1 MKKIIIYAMI
11 GFLLL
16 SGCMKAKKFSN
27 EQVISKAEE
36 VIRIV
41 NEKDLTKLKKIGDV
55 GFKAK
60 MNEDLEKKVL
70 YLLLSKGNFENV
82 EDIKIA
88 NTSNSKLNKNN
99 YVIIAKVRHANGN
112 VFYFINFNEKLKL
125 SGIAFK

>member
-1 MKKIIIYAMI
+1 MKKIIIYVMI
-11 GFLLL
+11 GFLVL

-55 GFKAK
+55 GFKAR

>member
-55 GFKAK
+55 GFKTR

>member
-1 MKKIIIYAMI
+1 
-11 GFLLL
+11 
-16 SGCMKAKKFSN
+16 
-27 EQVISKAEE
+27 
-36 VIRIV
+36 
-41 NEKDLTKLKKIGDV
+41 
-55 GFKAK
+55 

-125 SGIAFK
+125 SGIAFKWNDRREI

>member
-41 NEKDLTKLKKIGDV
+41 NEKDGKEGR
-55 GFKAK
+55 
-60 MNEDLEKKVL
+60 
-70 YLLLSKGNFENV
+70 S
-82 EDIKIA
+82 
-88 NTSNSKLNKNN
+88 
-99 YVIIAKVRHANGN
+99 
-112 VFYFINFNEKLKL
+112 
-125 SGIAFK
+125 

>member
-41 NEKDLTKLKKIGDV
+41 NEKDLTKLKKVGDA
-55 GFKAK
+55 GFRAR
-60 MNEDLEKKVL
+60 MNEDLEKKIL
-70 YLLLSKGNFENV
+70 YLLISKGNFENV

-99 YVIIAKVRHANGN
+99 YVIIAKVRHSNGN
-112 VFYFINFNEKLKL
+112 VFYFINFNEKLRL

>member
-55 GFKAK
+55 GFKAS

>member
-55 GFKAK
+55 GFKVR

>member
-55 GFKAK
+55 GFKAR

-99 YVIIAKVRHANGN
+99 YVIIAKVRQANGN
-112 VFYFINFNEKLKL
+112 VFYFINFNAKLKL

>member
-55 GFKAK
+55 GFKAR

>member
-36 VIRIV
+36 IIRIV

-55 GFKAK
+55 GFKAR

>member
-1 MKKIIIYAMI
+1 
-11 GFLLL
+11 
-16 SGCMKAKKFSN
+16 MKAKKFSN

-55 GFKAK
+55 GFKAR

>member
-11 GFLLL
+11 GFLVL

-41 NEKDLTKLKKIGDV
+41 NEKDLTKLKKIGDM
-55 GFKAK
+55 GFKAR

>member
-11 GFLLL
+11 GFLVL

-55 GFKAK
+55 GFKAR

>member
-55 GFKAK
+55 GFKAR

-82 EDIKIA
+82 EDILRLA
-88 NTSNSKLNKNN
+88 FYGVES
-99 YVIIAKVRHANGN
+99 
-112 VFYFINFNEKLKL
+112 VFRRRRGE
-125 SGIAFK
+125 

>member
-11 GFLLL
+11 GFLVL

-55 GFKAK
+55 GFKAR

-99 YVIIAKVRHANGN
+99 YVIIAKVRHTNGN